1 VEGHGRD
8 HEPLGRARHGLVA
21 GNLPLHDGGEWRKLD
36 RLDETKQL
44 LAGHIG
50 PRPVRHRS
58 GKVSGVLVAQEV
70 AALWMR
76 KSTRGGGG
84 EEASAEKE
92 DNRKQSPE
100 PVLDARLK
108 RDECDRSP

>member
-1 VEGHGRD
+1 VEGHERD
-8 HEPLGRARHGLVA
+8 HKPLGRARHGLVTEH
-21 GNLPLHDGGEWRKLD
+21 LPLHIGGEWRELA

-58 GKVSGVLVAQEV
+58 GGVSGGLVVQEV

-76 KSTRGGGG
+76 KSTG
-84 EEASAEKE
+84 SQTQVQ
-92 DNRKQSPE
+92 RKKTMGRQSPK
-100 PVLDARLK
+100 PVPGARLK

>member
-84 EEASAEKE
+84 ETQAQ
-92 DNRKQSPE
+92 RKKTIGSKVPN
-100 PVLDARLK
+100 PCSTRG
-108 RDECDRSP
+108 